1 MGAVENG
8 QTVAQRWIILRVQSI
23 KSSLP
28 SSRWKFT
35 FGNNGTVARR
45 LIGSFRSNCDP
56 PSSNGTPTVSLDNQN
71 RLDFNT
77 GGLFVPERASKSKPI
92 GIRKEEGVLTHEF
105 IPMKNV
111 VRQRGINFGEFTSS
125 RIPLSTSRSPLSSP
139 HRFATRHNRT
149 RFAPLLFAPYSSKA
163 YKYFSEQKST
173 KERGRRNRFCPGEM
187 KNGQLA
193 NARSPT
199 VTNRTRGRKHC
210 ALLGKFLEENLENA
224 RMCAPPIPPLLAN
237 RRWRKIGKVSNRIR
251 ELANCYQILWISSLP
266 SPHLSLFSHRQIDP
280 RVYIRIIHPVAFR
293 A

>member
-1 MGAVENG
+1 
-8 QTVAQRWIILRVQSI
+8 
-23 KSSLP
+23 
-28 SSRWKFT
+28 
-35 FGNNGTVARR
+35 
-45 LIGSFRSNCDP
+45 
-56 PSSNGTPTVSLDNQN
+56 
-71 RLDFNT
+71 
-77 GGLFVPERASKSKPI
+77 
-92 GIRKEEGVLTHEF
+92 
-105 IPMKNV
+105 MKNV

-125 RIPLSTSRSPLSSP
+125 RILLSTSRSPLSSP
-139 HRFATRHNRT
+139 RRFATRHNRT

-266 SPHLSLFSHRQIDP
+266 TPHLSLFPHRQIDP